1 MAQFPSANISR
12 VGTPAN
18 ALRDHYACAYAATA
32 TPLCRLPPC
41 GPANPVSR
49 IRPRNHVEQVVRS
62 ETFQLVSLFAGRAWI
77 DALDPL
83 FAKLSDAYMK
93 ILIEDFGTD
102 HIYAADG
109 APKTFADVLHFG
121 CHLVAK
127 VELLAL
133 DTRRYI
139 LARCGAVDERCGSEG
154 CGGRSAAGA
163 AAAARCAHRCETHV
177 T

>member
-1 MAQFPSANISR
+1 MR
-12 VGTPAN
+12 VRRHRHPTVPFA
-18 ALRDHYACAYAATA
+18 
-32 TPLCRLPPC
+32 PLAVL
-41 GPANPVSR
+41 R
-49 IRPRNHVEQVVRS
+49 IRSVEPRNHVEQVVRS
-62 ETFQLVSLFAGRAWI
+62 KTFQLVSLFAGRAWI

-121 CHLVAK
+121 CHLVAM

-139 LARCGAVDERCGSEG
+139 LARCGAVDERRGSEG
-154 CGGRSAAGA
+154 CGGRSTAGA
-163 AAAARCAHRCETHV
+163 TAAARCAHRCETHV